1 MAIEVEIK
9 LKIEDRA
16 ELIKKLKDQHFTAG
30 KTVLESDLY
39 FTSEHHDMKA
49 CDEALRVRR
58 VEEKDTGKQAAYLT
72 YKGKKL
78 DTCSMTRKEL
88 ELEISDGET
97 GIELLKS
104 IGFYPTTPVEK
115 LRQYFHRERMTAC
128 VDQVTGLGDFLEL
141 EIMVE
146 DETKRAAALSEIEML
161 LEQLGYTM
169 QDTTR
174 TSYLSMIEESL
185 ACGDSEVS
193 V

>member
-1 MAIEVEIK
+1 
-9 LKIEDRA
+9 
-16 ELIKKLKDQHFTAG
+16 
-30 KTVLESDLY
+30 
-39 FTSEHHDMKA
+39 
-49 CDEALRVRR
+49 
-58 VEEKDTGKQAAYLT
+58 
-72 YKGKKL
+72 
-78 DTCSMTRKEL
+78 MTRKEL

-141 EIMVE
+141 EIIVE
-146 DETKRAAALSEIEML
+146 DETKRTAALSEIEIL
-161 LEQLGYTM
+161 LGVLGYTM

-174 TSYLSMIEESL
+174 TSYLSMIEKSI
-185 ACGDSEVS
+185 ACSDSEVS

>member
-16 ELIKKLKDQHFTAG
+16 ELIKKLQDQHFTAG

-39 FTSEHHDMKA
+39 FTSEFHDMKA
-49 CDEALRVRR
+49 CDEALRVRQ
-58 VEEKDTGKQAAYLT
+58 VEEKAAGKQKAYLT

-88 ELEISDGET
+88 EVEISDGET
-97 GIELLKS
+97 GVELLKS
-104 IGFYPTTPVEK
+104 IGYKPTTPVEK
-115 LRQYFHRERMTAC
+115 LRHYFHREQMTAC
-128 VDQVTGLGDFLEL
+128 VDRVTGLGDFLEL
-141 EIMVE
+141 EIIVE
-146 DETKRAAALSEIEML
+146 DETEREAALREIEIL
-161 LEQLGYTM
+161 LGKLGYTM

-174 TSYLSMIEESL
+174 TSYLSMIEKSL
-185 ACGDSEVS
+185 ACGNSTVS